1 MTAQTLATVSPSSS
15 PSPVAAPD
23 AIEQA
28 LVSGDLSRLN
38 PSERLAYYRRVCES
52 LGLNYLTQPFQ
63 YLVLNGRLTLYATR
77 ACADQLRR
85 LHGVS
90 IDKPEV
96 RIEEG
101 MVIVSVSARTADG
114 RTDHELGVVSLE
126 GLRGEARANALL
138 KAVTKAKRRVTLSIC
153 GLGWLDETEV
163 DTIPDARPVAVEE
176 AHGQAQAP
184 EAASAPAAPAALP
197 DDGGGPATDAQL
209 RKAWVL
215 AKRAG
220 FSEQDFKDLVRER
233 YNLTSVRALSK
244 AQASEL
250 IEFLGAATAP
260 ESDPAEA

>member
-1 MTAQTLATVSPSSS
+1 MTAQTLATVS

-28 LVSGDLSRLN
+28 LVSGDLSKLS
-38 PSERLAYYRRVCES
+38 PAERLAYYRRVCDS

-176 AHGQAQAP
+176 AHGQAP
-184 EAASAPAAPAALP
+184 ESASAPAAPAALP

-220 FSEQDFKDLVRER
+220 FSEQDFKDLVHER
-233 YNLTSVRALSK
+233 YGLTSVRALSK

-260 ESDPAEA
+260 EA

>member
-1 MTAQTLATVSPSSS
+1 
-15 PSPVAAPD
+15 
-23 AIEQA
+23 
-28 LVSGDLSRLN
+28 VSGDLSRLS
-38 PSERLAYYRRVCES
+38 PSERLAYYRRVCDS
-52 LGLNYLTQPFQ
+52 LGLNYLTLPFQ

-77 ACADQLRR
+77 AAADQLRR

-114 RTDHELGVVSLE
+114 RTDHELGVVSIE

-138 KAVTKAKRRVTLSIC
+138 KAITKAKRRVTLSIC

-163 DTIPDARPVAVEE
+163 ETIADARPVPVEV
-176 AHGQAQAP
+176 AHGQVQAP
-184 EAASAPAAPAALP
+184 EEAAAPAAAAAPVALP

-209 RKAWVL
+209 RKAWAL

-220 FSEQDFKDLVRER
+220 FGEQDFRDLVRER
-233 YNLTSVRALSK
+233 YGVASVRALAR

-250 IEFLGAATAP
+250 IEFLAAATAP
-260 ESDPAEA
+260 ESNPAEA